1 MCGIAGAI
9 SVRGE
14 LDPAIRGAILPMTA
28 ALRHRGPDG
37 RDVFSDEYAAL
48 GHARLAIIDRAGGTQ
63 PMSNED
69 GSCWIVFNGEIYNHR
84 ALRTQLER
92 RGHVFRTSSDTE
104 VIVHA
109 YEEFGSECVAKL
121 EGMFAFAI
129 YDRRRRELF
138 AARDRV
144 GKKPFF
150 YAVLGGALHFASEI
164 KSLYHSPAWNDTLDF
179 GEIEG
184 YLALGYVLAPRTMFK
199 HVHKLEPGHWLRLAG
214 ARIVTRR
221 YWDIEEFDTHLG
233 SDADIVAELETVVAT
248 AVRDRLESEVPLGA
262 FLSGGIDSGLV
273 VSFMAEGAAGP
284 VRTTT
289 VGFSDNAYN
298 ELAAAR
304 LTADAFQT
312 QHHEDVLEPH
322 LAEVLDPIVRAFD
335 EPFADASAIPTYYLS
350 AMARRR
356 VTVALSGDGG
366 DEGFCG
372 YDFRY
377 VPHAIEASLRPWIHA
392 AGGRRAASWLGSRW
406 PRAAWMPRALRAGSL
421 LQNVGRSDAD
431 AYYADL
437 CFLKPDGARRLLGL
451 DASGDGTRS
460 AVYQRVTDAYRRCRS
475 TDAVQRAEY
484 ADLHIYLPNDV
495 LVKVDRM
502 SMQHG
507 LEVRCPLL
515 DRRVLELAFRIPAA
529 RKFKLRQSKYF
540 LRRLAQ
546 RRLPRRLSTLP
557 KRGFS
562 APVRRW
568 IADAHAAD
576 FQREVLSST
585 SAVSTIVDLGHAR
598 ALFREHAAGHRDH
611 AYALWALWVLER
623 WSRLRGAARRDSKT
637 AMPTQTSVA
646 NPDTATVAIR

>member
-9 SVRGE
+9 AVRGE
-14 LDPAIRGAILPMTA
+14 LDPAIRHAIRPMTA

-37 RDVFSDEYAAL
+37 HDVFSDAYAAL

-63 PMSNED
+63 PMTNED

-84 ALRTQLER
+84 ALRQQLER
-92 RGHVFRTSSDTE
+92 RGHVFRSSSDTE

-109 YEEFGSECVAKL
+109 YEEFGSECVSRL

-138 AARDRV
+138 AARDRL
-144 GKKPFF
+144 GKKPLF

-164 KSLYHSPAWNDTLDF
+164 KSIALSPAWNDSLDL
-179 GEIEG
+179 GEIAG
-184 YLALGYVLAPRTMFK
+184 YLSLGYVLAPRTIFK

-214 ARIVTRR
+214 ARIVTYK
-221 YWDIEEFDTHLG
+221 YWDVEEFDTHVG
-233 SDADIVAELETVVAT
+233 SDAEIVAELESVVGA
-248 AVRDRLESEVPLGA
+248 AVRERLESEVPLGA

-273 VSFMAEGAAGP
+273 VSFMADGAHRP
-284 VRTTT
+284 VQTTT
-289 VGFSDNAYN
+289 VGFSDGGHN

-312 QHHEDVLEPH
+312 EHHEDILEPH
-322 LAEVLDPIVRAFD
+322 LADVLDPIVRAFD

-377 VPHAIEASLRPWIHA
+377 VPHAVEAAIRPWVHA
-392 AGGRRAASWLGSRW
+392 AGGRRAASWIGRRW
-406 PRAAWMPRALRAGSL
+406 PRAAWMPRPLRAGTL
-421 LQNVGRSDAD
+421 LQNIAGNDAD

-437 CFLKPDGARRLLGL
+437 CFLKPSDTRRLLGQ
-451 DASGDGTRS
+451 DAGHDVTDTP
-460 AVYQRVTDAYRRCRS
+460 AYQRVTEPYRRCRS

-484 ADLHIYLPNDV
+484 ADLKVYLPNDV

-515 DRRVLELAFRIPAA
+515 DRRVIELAFRIPAH

-540 LRRLAQ
+540 LRQLAR
-546 RRLPRRLSTLP
+546 RRLPRALTGMP

-576 FQREVLSST
+576 FEREVLASN
-585 SAVSTIVDLGHAR
+585 SAVATIVDLDRTR
-598 ALFREHAAGHRDH
+598 AMFREHVAGERDH

-623 WSRLRGAARRDSKT
+623 WCRLRGAARREATT
-637 AMPTQTSVA
+637 AMTTQTSAAAPDAVA
-646 NPDTATVAIR
+646 AATR